1 MRWNRRMRKTV
12 SATSNIQGDG
22 TQNSSL
28 STNGRT
34 SWMEEDDEQT
44 ARKIL
49 QARNICGRSGTM
61 PNLSRMPESST

>member
-1 MRWNRRMRKTV
+1 MHKTV

-34 SWMEEDDEQT
+34 SWTEEDDKQT

-49 QARNICGRSGTM
+49 LARDIYGRSGTM
-61 PNLSRMPESST
+61 PNLSIMPESSTSP